1 MDVYQGS
8 FYVRNIMVQQG
19 PLALPPEQRSY
30 ATPSFRI
37 IDYGRG
43 QCWDWELEEKD
54 KGNGKDKGKG
64 KGKKDLK
71 RDRADFVQSIVDEV
85 ARARRELLV
94 DEMGF

>member
-8 FYVRNIMVQQG
+8 FYVRNIMVQPG

-43 QCWDWELEEKD
+43 QCWDWELEAQAARKESARLSQTD
-54 KGNGKDKGKG
+54 MRN
-64 KGKKDLK
+64 
-71 RDRADFVQSIVDEV
+71 RRQDFAYRVMTEV
-85 ARARRELLV
+85 TQARRELLV
-94 DEMGF
+94 DDMGF